1 MFLSHSLVAL
11 LLLSA
16 QTTRPASRP
25 AAAEPAIVPRPVE
38 VEPGVGRFKLNGESA
53 VLVQS
58 SYPETRAVAEQL
70 AAWLRIRTGLP
81 LPVREKARSENSAG
95 SIVLAPAGGH
105 SRASDHYDLT
115 ITERGVGIFAAH
127 PQGLFYA
134 FQTLRQLL
142 PPEHERAAA
151 VQPPG
156 AVEWP
161 CLRISDHSRFLWRGM
176 LLDCGRHFMDKEF
189 VKRYIDLLAYH
200 KLNVLHWH
208 LTEDQGWRIEIR
220 KYPKL
225 TEVGAWR
232 RATRDSEQPRDA
244 QGRYGGFYTQDDVR
258 EIVAYARG
266 RYVTVV
272 PEIEMP
278 GHCLAALAAYP
289 ELSCTGGP
297 FEVRTEWGVEENV
310 YCAGNE
316 KTFEFLEGVL
326 TEVIDLFPGQYIHI
340 GGDEVPKARWKACPK
355 CQERMKAEGL
365 KDEHE
370 LQSYFVRRIEKFLS
384 SRNRRLIGW
393 DEILEGGLAPN
404 ATVQSWRGMSGAVAA
419 ASAGHD
425 VIASP
430 TTHCYLDYPQGP
442 DPAAPGWMGFIDLEK
457 IYSFDP
463 LPASLPPDKSK
474 HILGVEGNIWT
485 ERAPQPRV
493 DWQVFPRL
501 AALAEVGWSA
511 PTTRD
516 SADFSRR
523 MRTHYRRLDALG
535 VDYFVPLPQLASG
548 VESFQDSIA
557 LEFKPLPVD
566 GRIHFTLDGSEPTT
580 ASPTYERPIRLEE
593 STELMARTILAGG
606 RAGDELRRRFRKLR
620 PLDPAAIS
628 GTQPG
633 LVYELYSGSWR
644 VLPDFDKL
652 TPVRGGVTA
661 LPEDALSEAR
671 SASQG
676 GFAMR
681 LRGLLSVPADG
692 VYTITLRSDDGARL
706 LVHNEEIVDHDG
718 LHAVS
723 DRRGDVQLR
732 AGWHPVTI
740 EYFDAGG
747 ASALAVEIEGPSL
760 PRQALA
766 PAMLVHAP

>member
-1 MFLSHSLVAL
+1 MILSYPLVAL
-11 LLLSA
+11 LVLAA
-16 QTTRPASRP
+16 QATKPASRL

-38 VEPGVGRFKLNGESA
+38 IEPGAGRFRLGEKSA

-58 SYPETRAVAEQL
+58 PYPEAKSVAEQL
-70 AAWLRIRTGLP
+70 AAWLRTRTGLP
-81 LPVREKARSENSAG
+81 LPVREKARDENSAG
-95 SIVLAPAGGH
+95 SIVLATAGGH

-115 ITERGVGIFAAH
+115 ISERGVGIFAAH

-142 PPEHERAAA
+142 PPECERTAA
-151 VQPPG
+151 VQPPNEL
-156 AVEWP
+156 EWP

-189 VKRYIDLLAYH
+189 VKRTIDLLAYH

-208 LTEDQGWRIEIR
+208 LTEDQGWRIEI
-220 KYPKL
+220 KKFPKL

-244 QGRYGGFYTQDDVR
+244 QGRYGGFYTQDDIR
-258 EIVAYARG
+258 EIVAYAKS
-266 RYVTVV
+266 RYVTIV

-316 KTFEFLEGVL
+316 KTFEFLESVL
-326 TEVIDLFPGQYIHI
+326 AEVIDLFPGQYIHI
-340 GGDEVPKARWKACPK
+340 GGDEVPKARWNSCPK
-355 CQERMKAEGL
+355 CQERIQAEGL
-365 KDEHE
+365 KDERE
-370 LQSYFVRRIEKFLS
+370 LQSYFVRRIEKFLA

-404 ATVQSWRGMSGAVAA
+404 ATVQSWRGMAGAVAA

-430 TTHCYLDYPQGP
+430 TSHCYLDYPQRP

-457 IYSFDP
+457 AYSFDP
-463 LPASLPPDKSK
+463 LPAALPAAKSK
-474 HILGVEGNIWT
+474 HIQGVEGNIWT

-501 AALAEVGWSA
+501 AALAEVGWSPA
-511 PTTRD
+511 SMRD
-516 SADFSRR
+516 FADFSRR

-535 VDYFVPLPQLASG
+535 VEYFVPLPQLASDIT
-548 VESFQDSIA
+548 SFQDSCT

-566 GRIHFTLDGSEPTT
+566 GRIHFTLDGSEPTA
-580 ASPTYERPIRLEE
+580 ASPVYARAIRLDDSAE
-593 STELMARTILAGG
+593 MRARTILASG
-606 RAGDELRRRFRKLR
+606 RVGDEIRHRIRKLR
-620 PLDPAAIS
+620 PLDSVQLAVV
-628 GTQPG
+628 QPG
-633 LVYELYSGSWR
+633 LAYELYNGSWR
-644 VLPDFDKL
+644 MLPEFDKL
-652 TPVRGGVTA
+652 TPLRTGVA
-661 LPEDALSEAR
+661 AVPEDALAEAR
-671 SASQG
+671 SVAQG
-676 GFAMR
+676 GFALR
-681 LRGLLSVPADG
+681 LRGSLSAPADG
-692 VYTITLRSDDGARL
+692 VYTITLRSDDGARVL
-706 LVHNEEIVDHDG
+706 LHDEEIVNHDG

-723 DRRGDVQLR
+723 DRRGEVLLR
-732 AGWHPVTI
+732 AGWHPLTI

-747 ASALAVEIEGPSL
+747 ASALAVEIEGPL
-760 PRQALA
+760 LQRQPLT
-766 PAMLVHAP
+766 PGMLGHAP